1 MFRNDDGRS
10 YVSLVEVGLLAGVMC
25 YEDSALRFF
34 FSGSVV
40 DSVPLWEN
48 NALFSNAALFI

>member
-1 MFRNDDGRS
+1 MFPLSRLDFW
-10 YVSLVEVGLLAGVMC
+10 LGLCVMKTLLC
-25 YEDSALRFF
+25 VFF